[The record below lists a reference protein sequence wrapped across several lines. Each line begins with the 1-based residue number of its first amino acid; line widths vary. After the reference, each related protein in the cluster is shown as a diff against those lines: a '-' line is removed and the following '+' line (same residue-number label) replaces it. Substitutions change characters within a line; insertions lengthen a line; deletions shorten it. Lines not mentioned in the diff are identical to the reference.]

1 MPRKTPYRSIKF
13 QLAAAILIVMLPLI
27 SLMSYNYYYSVRV
40 LYDQVAKSNKN
51 AITLYMNQI
60 DLQLQEAD
68 KYLLRKFLIDDAS
81 LSLLEG
87 TLSPEDRV
95 LARIRLFGEL
105 REDILVYPL
114 VDSFFCLFDGAG

>member
-1 MPRKTPYRSIKF
+1 VPRKTPYRSIKF

>member
-1 MPRKTPYRSIKF
+1 
-13 QLAAAILIVMLPLI
+13 MLPLI